1 VKLTIKRKIVA
12 AAGLALMVQT
22 ASAQTFQLTS
32 DGYFNAGGTDVMAFS
47 DFYPEGHQGG
57 VCVIMN
63 GRRVATN
70 GDLRLEATPGQWQ
83 PVPKQLN
90 RTVIPPTESDRA
102 GRIVTTLCYPDSSR
116 HLTGFNPMVYP
127 DWHVNYTVTV
137 QPKDRGIFVTV
148 DLDTPVPD
156 FLLGK
161 VGFNLEFYP
170 GDLFGK
176 PWMMEGARNADG
188 TSITQTGI
196 YPQQPNSPLL
206 SLPTNRGHDGNYFAG
221 RGQKADLAQLDGL
234 NVPSAANHPY
244 SPLRADDIIAAP
256 YAVGRKFTSRPD
268 DYLSRL
274 TVESYTGDL
283 KLYDGRMN
291 HNNGWF
297 VLRSEIAKG
306 ATKNAV
312 CWFITPAVH
321 QSWYAPTVIQ
331 TSQVGYLPHQ
341 PKRIVI
347 EDDRRDSVRS
357 QAPLQ
362 RDNGVELLR
371 IEADGAHLVR
381 FVKPAVWG
389 NFLRYRYSTADFS
402 DVTEPGLYQ
411 VRYGQVKS
419 TVFRIADDVYE
430 RGVWQPVIEYFLPVQ
445 MCHMR
450 VSEKYRIWHDACHM
464 DDALM
469 ARVGNH
475 IDGYD
480 QRPGLSR
487 YKEGDR
493 VPGVNVGGWHDA
505 GDFDLRVESQAGEAY
520 ILALAYEQFRPDI
533 DVTSIDQQR
542 HLVEIHQ
549 PDGKNDILQQVENGA
564 LTVVR
569 SYQALGRLYRGII
582 CSTLRQY
589 AMLGDA
595 AAMTDGQHNGDD
607 RWIFTEDN
615 PVRALSTAA
624 QLAGA
629 ARVLRGFN
637 DALSQECL
645 DIATTLY
652 LQSSTDGRMAGAKL
666 QTAVELYL
674 ATGQQPYLD
683 FILGQQ
689 ELITRSIARNGWFT
703 ARIAKQLETKNDKQA
718 KTFVKAFRAALAGYK
733 AQLDRQTAET
743 PYGVP
748 YRPSIWGA
756 GWDIQRFGFEYYF
769 LTDAYPDIFPKA
781 TVYNALNFILGC
793 HPGSN
798 SASFASGVG
807 ARSATVAYG
816 LNRADWSYIPGG
828 VVSGTALIRPDFP
841 ELLEFPFLWQQTEY
855 VLGGGSSHYMFLV
868 LAANKN
874 KSLVLAANK
883 NKSGQ

>member
-1 VKLTIKRKIVA
+1 MKLRSFSFCL
-12 AAGLALMVQT
+12 LALTVSSV
-22 ASAQTFQLTS
+22 SAQTFQLNEK
-32 DGYFNAGGTDVMAFS
+32 GYFNAGGTDVMAFN

-63 GRRVATN
+63 GHRIATN
-70 GDLRLEATPGQWQ
+70 GDIRLEATPGQWQ

-90 RTVIPPTESDRA
+90 RKVVD
-102 GRIVTTLCYPDSSR
+102 GRIITSLCYPDSSR
-116 HLTGFNPMVYP
+116 HMTGFNPMAYP

-137 QPKDRGIFVTV
+137 EPQDKGILVTV

-161 VGFNLEFYP
+161 VGFNLEFFP
-170 GDLFGK
+170 GELFGK
-176 PWMMEGARNADG
+176 PWIMDEQ
-188 TSITQTGI
+188 SGI

-206 SLPTNRGHDGNYFAG
+206 QLPTNRGHEGDFFLGC
-221 RGQKADLAQLDGL
+221 GQKADLSQLDGQG
-234 NVPSAANHPY
+234 Y
-244 SPLRADDIIAAP
+244 SPLRADDIVALP

-268 DYLSRL
+268 LPAQKL
-274 TVESYTGDL
+274 TVESLTGDL

-297 VLRSEIAKG
+297 VLRSEISKG
-306 ATKNAV
+306 ATKGAIR
-312 CWFITPAVH
+312 WLITPAVD
-321 QSWYAPTVIQ
+321 QEWMYPPVIQ
-331 TSQVGYLPHQ
+331 TSQVGYQSLQ
-341 PKRIVI
+341 PKRVVI
-347 EDDRRDSVRS
+347 ETDQRETSVEEV
-357 QAPLQ
+357 Q
-362 RDNGVELLR
+362 
-371 IEADGAHLVR
+371 LVR
-381 FVKPAVWG
+381 IGSNGESVISSKLPTVWG
-389 NFLRYRYSTADFS
+389 QFLRYRYLIADFS
-402 DVTEPGLYQ
+402 EISESGLYQ
-411 VRYGQVKS
+411 VRYGS
-419 TVFRIADDVYE
+419 ARSCVFRIADDVYA

-445 MCHMR
+445 MCHVR
-450 VSEKYRIWHDACHM
+450 VAEKYRIWHDACHL

-469 ARVGNH
+469 APAGNH

-480 QRPGLSR
+480 QRPGLS
-487 YKEGDR
+487 KFAAGEC

-520 ILALAYEQFRPDI
+520 ILALAYEQFHPEI
-533 DVTSIDQQR
+533 DVTAIDQQHHR
-542 HLVEIHQ
+542 VEIHE

-582 CSTLRQY
+582 CNSLRQY

-595 AAMTDGQHNGDD
+595 AAMTDGIAGNTDD

-615 PVRALSTAA
+615 PMRALSTAA

-637 DALSQECL
+637 DSLGQECL
-645 DIATTLY
+645 DIAKALY
-652 LQSSTDGRMAGAKL
+652 NQSNLEGRLMSLKL
-666 QTAVELYL
+666 QAAVELYL
-674 ATGQQPYLD
+674 TTGEQKYLD
-683 FILGQQ
+683 FILGHQ
-689 ELITRSIARNGWFT
+689 EQIVSNITRCGWFT
-703 ARIAKQLETKNDKQA
+703 ARIAKQLETKKDKRS
-718 KTFVKAFRAALAGYK
+718 KVFVKAFRAALAENK
-733 AQLDRQTAET
+733 AQIDKQAAET

-769 LTDAYPDIFPKA
+769 LADAYPDIFPKE
-781 TVYNALNFILGC
+781 TIYNALNFILGC

-798 SASFASGVG
+798 NSSFASGVG

-868 LAANKN
+868 LAAIN
-874 KSLVLAANK
+874 
-883 NKSGQ
+883 

>member
-1 VKLTIKRKIVA
+1 MNTRINMKKIKTIFAVI
-12 AAGLALMVQT
+12 ALST
-22 ASAQTFQLTS
+22 AITGQAQTFQLNGE
-32 DGYFNAGGTDVMAFS
+32 GYFNAGGTDVMAFS

-63 GRRVATN
+63 GLRIATN
-70 GDLRLEATPGQWQ
+70 GDIRLEATPGQWQ
-83 PVPKQLN
+83 PVPKQLS
-90 RTVIPPTESDRA
+90 RKTE
-102 GRIVTTLCYPDSSR
+102 GNRIVTTLCYPDSSR
-116 HLTGFNPMVYP
+116 HMKGFNPMVYP
-127 DWHVNYTVTV
+127 DWNVKYTVSV
-137 QPKDRGIFVTV
+137 EPQGKGLLVTV

-170 GDLFGK
+170 GYLFGK
-176 PWMMEGARNADG
+176 PWVMDQQ
-188 TSITQTGI
+188 SGI
-196 YPQQPNSPLL
+196 YPQQPNAPLL
-206 SLPTNRGHDGNYFAG
+206 QVSTNRGHDGDFFTG
-221 RGQKADLAQLDGL
+221 KGLKADLTQLDGEG
-234 NVPSAANHPY
+234 Y
-244 SPLRADDIIAAP
+244 SPLRADDIIAEP
-256 YAVGRKFTSRPD
+256 YAVGNKFTSRPD
-268 DYLSRL
+268 DKCQKL
-274 TVESYTGDL
+274 TVESLTGPL

-306 ATKNAV
+306 VTKGAV
-312 CWFITPAVH
+312 RWLITPEVDT
-321 QSWYAPTVIQ
+321 QWRYQPVIQ
-331 TSQVGYLPHQ
+331 TSQIGYLTQ
-341 PKRIVI
+341 QQKQIVI
-347 EDDRRDSVRS
+347 ETDKRDKTIE
-357 QAPLQ
+357 PLQ
-362 RDNGVELLR
+362 VVR
-371 IEADGAHLVR
+371 IDADGETIVR
-381 FVKPAVWG
+381 TIEPKVWG
-389 NFLRYRYSTADFS
+389 NFLRYRYLTADLS
-402 DVTEPGLYQ
+402 DITEAGLYQ
-411 VRYGQVKS
+411 LRYANSQS
-419 TVFRIADDVYE
+419 SVFRIGDDIYC

-469 ARVGNH
+469 ARAGNH
-475 IDGYD
+475 FDGYV
-480 QRPGLSR
+480 QQPGLSK
-487 YKEGDR
+487 YAEGAK

-520 ILALAYEQFRPDI
+520 ILALAYEQFHPDI
-533 DVTSIDQQR
+533 DVTAIDQQR
-542 HLVEIHQ
+542 HCVEIHE

-582 CSTLRQY
+582 CNSLRQY

-595 AAMTDGQHNGDD
+595 AAMTDGVAGNSDD
-607 RWIFTEDN
+607 RWIFTEEN
-615 PVRALSTAA
+615 PMRALSTAA

-645 DIATTLY
+645 DIAQDIY
-652 LQSSTDGRMAGAKL
+652 LNTEVSGFLTGIKL
-666 QTAVELYL
+666 QVAVELYL
-674 ATGQQPYLD
+674 ATGEQEYID
-683 FILGQQ
+683 FILSQQ
-689 ELITRSIARNGWFT
+689 QLITNNIARTGWFT
-703 ARIAKQLETKNDKQA
+703 ARIAKQLESKKDKRSRQ
-718 KTFVKAFRAALAGYK
+718 FVAAYRAALVNYK
-733 AQLDRQTAET
+733 TQLDKQSAET

-769 LTDAYPDIFPKA
+769 LTSAYPEIFPKE
-781 TVYNALNFILGC
+781 TVYNALNFVLGC

-798 SASFASGVG
+798 TVSFASGVG

-816 LNRADWSYIPGG
+816 MNRADWSYIPGG

-868 LAANKN
+868 LAANQK
-874 KSLVLAANK
+874 L
-883 NKSGQ
+883 